1 MIRTP
6 RGHREMT
13 DPERAQ
19 RQEIAAVVRYWMR
32 RRGLTRQVF
41 ADRMGKSL
49 SWVDKIRS
57 GDRQLDRLSVL
68 RQIAGVLDVPLAVLI
83 DPEAAEHR
91 QSCPDDREIE
101 AVRQALSRYDAITNV
116 FRPGGDDLPEP
127 DLAKLKRL
135 VRYGWMA
142 FQAANYQ
149 AIGQLLADLIY
160 DAQAAVWQL
169 RNDERTKAQTWLAW
183 AYQLT
188 AATACKL
195 GDAQLGWV
203 AADRG
208 IQIAEQTGDLTLI
221 GSAARRVAHALS
233 MTHQSNDAVQLV
245 KSAANRL
252 EPHLGDADPAFV
264 SAYGML
270 LLKGSIAAARLDHAT
285 EVRDFQDEAL
295 AVAGRLETD
304 RNEHW
309 SAFGRTNVL
318 VHRVSALAD
327 MQSGG
332 LVIEAAAKIP
342 LGDLMRLPRE
352 RRASHLLDVTRGHLQ
367 AGQRDQA
374 SATLLEADQLAPQEV
389 RCRDL
394 TRRILTDLVRSYPR
408 GVSPTSGV
416 IKLART
422 IGVTV

>member
-1 MIRTP
+1 
-6 RGHREMT
+6 MT
-13 DPERAQ
+13 DPDHAQ
-19 RQEIAAVVRYWMR
+19 RQETAAVVLYWMQ

-49 SWVDKIRS
+49 SWVDKIRA

-68 RQIAGVLDVPLAVLI
+68 RQIASVLDIPLAVLI
-83 DPEAAEHR
+83 DAEEAERR
-91 QSCPDDREIE
+91 QTCPDDREID
-101 AVRQALSRYDAITNV
+101 AVRQALRRYDAITNV
-116 FRPGGDDLPEP
+116 FRPNGDELPEP
-127 DLAKLKRL
+127 NLAKLEQT
-135 VRYGWMA
+135 VRFGWMA

-149 AIGQLLADLIY
+149 VIGQLLADLIR

-169 RNDERTKAQTWLAW
+169 GDDERRQAQTWLAW
-183 AYQLT
+183 TYQLT
-188 AATACKL
+188 AATAFKL

-208 IQIAEQTGDLTLI
+208 IQVAEQTGDLTLI

-233 MTHQSNDAVQLV
+233 ATHQSNDAVQLV

-252 EPHLGDADPAFV
+252 EPDLHDADAAFL

-270 LLKGSIAAARLDHAT
+270 LLKGSIAAARLGQAAD
-285 EVRDFQDEAL
+285 VRDLQDEAL
-295 AVAGRLETD
+295 TVAARLETD

-309 SAFGRTNVL
+309 SAFGTTNVL

-332 LVIEAAAKIP
+332 RVIEAAADISY
-342 LGDLMRLPRE
+342 GDLMHLPRE

-367 AGQRDQA
+367 AGHRDQA
-374 SATLLEADQLAPQEV
+374 SATLLEADQLAPEEV

-394 TRRILTDLVRSYPR
+394 TRQIITDLVRSYPR
-408 GVSPTSGV
+408 GLSPMVGIT
-416 IKLART
+416 KLART
-422 IGVTV
+422 VGIAV